1 MPEACSERAPGT
13 ADVDAKL
20 RHGRLRAAGF
30 CGVVENR
37 AGRTELMPNESEACV
52 ESGSGHGIDA
62 RAGFFASINHGK
74 KRGCYFFSGSGNSSS
89 SMSFMVIRGHTVPRA
104 TPRIACSTLSCLRQS

>member
-1 MPEACSERAPGT
+1 MGNDSP
-13 ADVDAKL
+13 V
-20 RHGRLRAAGF
+20 F

-74 KRGCYFFSGSGNSSS
+74 KEGMLFLFREW
-89 SMSFMVIRGHTVPRA
+89 
-104 TPRIACSTLSCLRQS
+104 